1 MLRYIISRLCSGV
14 LLMLALTL
22 ITFVVFLRIPVD
34 PAPWI
39 AGREVTPAERAQ
51 IHLDL
56 GLDRPVLV
64 QWAKF
69 VKRLVTEGSLGE
81 SLVKQEGIYV
91 NDIIGAA
98 LSPTASLVAGGFAL
112 VLLLS
117 IPLGVLSALRPHTLF
132 YRSVVTVA
140 ILGIVLHP
148 FVIGLALRAL
158 VARRWDIAPDGGY
171 CPLQAPA
178 PPPGS
183 FAPAGCGGLADW
195 AGHMWLPWITF
206 AFFFLPLYTRMIR
219 ARVLENLGARY
230 VLTARAKGASEWR
243 VVSSHVSRNV
253 AGPVLAMLAVDVG
266 TIVTAAI
273 YIETIFGLPG
283 IGWLVARNLDGGHGY
298 DLTVILGIVFVV
310 AAAITVLNLLADL
323 VTFALDPRI
332 RVGRARSG

>member
-1 MLRYIISRLCSGV
+1 MLRYVVSRLCSGV

-22 ITFVVFLRIPVD
+22 VTFVVFLRIPID

-39 AGREVTPAERAQ
+39 AGHQVTPEERAQ
-51 IHLDL
+51 IHHDL
-56 GLDRPVLV
+56 GLDRPALV

-69 VKRLVTEGSLGE
+69 VERIVTEGSLGE
-81 SLVKQEGIYV
+81 SLMKQEGIHV
-91 NDIIGAA
+91 NDIVGTA
-98 LSPTASLVAGGFAL
+98 LGRTASLVAGGFAL

-132 YRSVVTVA
+132 DRSVVTVA

-148 FVIGLALRAL
+148 FVVGLALRAL
-158 VARRWDIAPDGGY
+158 LARRWHLAPDGGY
-171 CPLQAPA
+171 CPLHAPA
-178 PPPGS
+178 PPPDS
-183 FAPAGCGGLADW
+183 FATAGCGGLADW
-195 AGHMWLPWITF
+195 AGHLWLPWITF

-243 VVSSHVSRNV
+243 VVSRHVSRNV

-273 YIETIFGLPG
+273 YIETIFGLHG
-283 IGWLVARNLDGGHGY
+283 IGQLVAVNLDGGHGY
-298 DLTVILGIVFVV
+298 DLTVILGVVFVV
-310 AAAITVLNLLADL
+310 AAAITVLNLVADL
-323 VTFALDPRI
+323 ATLALDPRI
-332 RVGRARSG
+332 RVGRARRA